1 MVMIAGMPQPL
12 TGAAGR
18 FNRGFEARGSAR
30 FQSARCSIMR
40 DRHSNRVPG

>member
-18 FNRGFEARGSAR
+18 FNRGFARGSAR